1 MKVVAK
7 QAANLDALDRAAI
20 IMQTYEVLSHDCGSL
35 QRALFD
41 RISRYITACL
51 SNAASEVHKRFTG
64 HVAFIYSK
72 QAWDL
77 WTTSNMTVHN
87 IPISFETRTMVDSP

>member
-20 IMQTYEVLSHDCGSL
+20 M
-35 QRALFD
+35 
-41 RISRYITACL
+41 ACL

-64 HVAFIYSK
+64 HIAFIYSK

-77 WTTSNMTVHN
+77 WTTSNK
-87 IPISFETRTMVDSP
+87 